1 MASDEVPG
9 LAIVLSGGGA
19 RAAYQVGVLRALA
32 RWLPDVRFPIITG
45 VSAGAI
51 NAAFLAAYAGSMAE
65 AGVELCKLWGELHVE
80 NIFRMDTGSL
90 TRQVLRWARGAANH
104 SSEDEGSGMRG
115 LVDTEPLRDTIH
127 RAAATVDG
135 ELIGIQRNLEL
146 GRLQAI
152 ALTALNYATGQ
163 TVTWVQGKPMV
174 PWGQPQRRSLHT
186 RITVEHVMASASLP
200 LVFPAVRLGDAWYGD
215 GGVRL
220 SAPLAPALRLGA
232 NRILA
237 ISPRYEPS
245 PEEADRPQIK
255 GYPPAAQILS
265 HLLDAIFLDVLDEDV
280 RRLVSLNRLIEKVPP
295 EERNGMRPV
304 AIRVLRPSLDLGQ
317 LAVAYEPRLPDPF
330 RFLARSLGSHESTTS
345 DFLSML
351 MFQPDY
357 LERLMDLGETDAEE
371 QLPELRELLEG
382 ETQATVTSSDR

>member
-1 MASDEVPG
+1 
-9 LAIVLSGGGA
+9 
-19 RAAYQVGVLRALA
+19 
-32 RWLPDVRFPIITG
+32 
-45 VSAGAI
+45 
-51 NAAFLAAYAGSMAE
+51 
-65 AGVELCKLWGELHVE
+65 
-80 NIFRMDTGSL
+80 
-90 TRQVLRWARGAANH
+90 
-104 SSEDEGSGMRG
+104 MRG

-127 RAAATVDG
+127 RVAATVDG

-146 GRLQAI
+146 GRIQAI

-163 TVTWVQGKPMV
+163 TVTWIQGKPMA
-174 PWGQPQRRSLHT
+174 PSDQSQRRSLHT

-200 LVFPAVRLGDAWYGD
+200 LVFPAVRLGDFWYGD

-220 SAPLAPALRLGA
+220 SAPLSPALRLGA
-232 NRILA
+232 SRILA

-245 PEEADRPQIK
+245 REEADRPQIQ

-280 RRLVSLNRLIEKVPP
+280 RRLVSMNQLIEKIPP

-304 AIRVLRPSLDLGQ
+304 AIRVLRPSIDLGK

-330 RFLARSLGSHESTTS
+330 RLLARSLGSQESTTS

-382 ETQATVTSSDR
+382 EPQAIVTSSDR